1 MPAYVFRCRM
11 ADRPG
16 ALGQVASR
24 IGALRADIISVAVH
38 RRTGG
43 IVIDE
48 FLIDLPDDVIDA
60 TDLDDGDEA
69 TGSERLADLVCA
81 EIEEVD
87 GVKVESRWMVDDGQ
101 INLTLTN
108 LVWFELLT
116 DDCDAAGAFYTEALG
131 WRTEP
136 ITPFGD
142 GTYHVIFPNNGLT
155 PAGGIVHYPKAIRG
169 SAPAGA
175 VVYVEVDDL
184 DASLASF
191 QAAGGVVRST
201 TREDPHSSA
210 VVADPWGNRL
220 GLWQT

>member
-38 RRTGG
+38 RRSGG

-48 FLIDLPDDVIDA
+48 FLIDLPHAVIDS
-60 TDLDDGDEA
+60 TDLGGSEA
-69 TGSERLADLVCA
+69 ASCERLADLVSA

-87 GVKVESRWMVDDGQ
+87 GVEVESRWPVDDGQ

-116 DDCDAAGAFYTEALG
+116 DDCDAASVFYLQALG

-155 PAGGIVHYPKAIRG
+155 PAGGIVHYPKATRG
-169 SAPAGA
+169 SDPAGA

-184 DASLASF
+184 DTSLASF
-191 QAAGGVVRST
+191 EAAGGLIRST